1 MDASIAF
8 AHLNWLAII
17 VAALAP
23 FVIGGLWYG
32 PLFQKPWMALTGITK
47 ETPGQN
53 PIPLV
58 MGMSFVLNLV
68 IAISL
73 AMFIGG
79 GDWHMGL
86 FAGFMAG
93 FTFVGMAFGI
103 VYLFESR
110 PLKLWFINA
119 GYQTVV
125 FTVMGVIL
133 GAWH

>member
-1 MDASIAF
+1 
-8 AHLNWLAII
+8 
-17 VAALAP
+17 
-23 FVIGGLWYG
+23 
-32 PLFQKPWMALTGITK
+32 
-47 ETPGQN
+47 
-53 PIPLV
+53 
-58 MGMSFVLNLV
+58 MSFVLNLV

-79 GDWHMGL
+79 GNWQFGL
-86 FAGFMAG
+86 FAGFMSG

-110 PLKLWFINA
+110 PLKLWLINA